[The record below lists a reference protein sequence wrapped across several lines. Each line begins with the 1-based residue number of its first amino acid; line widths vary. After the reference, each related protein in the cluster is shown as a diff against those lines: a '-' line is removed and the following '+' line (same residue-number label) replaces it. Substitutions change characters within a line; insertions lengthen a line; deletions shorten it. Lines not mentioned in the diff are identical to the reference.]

1 MFWWVFFAAAA
12 DLLVGAGVCFW
23 PVGAVGF
30 AVAVEVVY
38 AALTGDGLL
47 VGIGGG
53 FIDENENI
61 FRD

>member
-1 MFWWVFFAAAA
+1 MFWWEFFAAAA
-12 DLLVGAGVCFW
+12 DLLIGAGVCFW
-23 PVGAVGF
+23 LGGVVGL

-38 AALTGDGLL
+38 AVLTVDGLL